1 MDSPRSKSSDVLLLL
16 PSFMNWFFGLE
27 VVIIIEVL
35 LALAMISEPIVANFG
50 GGLTGTATRA
60 SVIVKLMRSPKEPL
74 TDEVIVPEEIEAERK
89 KMKNGTISI
98 IFS

>member
-1 MDSPRSKSSDVLLLL
+1 MDSPRSKSSDVLLL

-27 VVIIIEVL
+27 VVDGIEVL

-50 GGLTGTATRA
+50 GGLTGTTATRA

-74 TDEVIVPEEIEAERK
+74 TDEVIVPDEIEAEREK
-89 KMKNGTISI
+89 EIEKWYY
-98 IFS
+98 

>member
-1 MDSPRSKSSDVLLLL
+1 M
-16 PSFMNWFFGLE
+16 
-27 VVIIIEVL
+27 
-35 LALAMISEPIVANFG
+35 ANFG
-50 GGLTGTATRA
+50 GEGLTGTATLA

-74 TDEVIVPEEIEAERK
+74 TDEVIVPDEIEAERRK